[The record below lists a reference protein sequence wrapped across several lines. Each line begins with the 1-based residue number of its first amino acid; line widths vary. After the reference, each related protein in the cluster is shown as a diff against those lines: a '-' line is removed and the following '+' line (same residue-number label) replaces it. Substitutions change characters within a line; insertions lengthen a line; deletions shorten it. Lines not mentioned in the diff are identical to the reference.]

1 MEIYQIVRQRMREL
15 REANRLSQKEVAQA
29 IGLSAQ
35 YYYQLE
41 AGSRNPTLQTIEAL
55 AGSYGVPRSYFLTDG
70 GAKAADSS
78 AELIRELLLEAG
90 TPLEDVE
97 LVLDVLAARRR
108 RRSPKPQEPPAQ

>member
-1 MEIYQIVRQRMREL
+1 MEIYQIVRHRMREL
-15 REANRLSQKEVAQA
+15 REANRLSQKDVAQA

-55 AGSYGVPRSYFLTDG
+55 AGNYGVPRSYFLTG
-70 GAKAADSS
+70 NEAKTASS
-78 AELIRELLLEAG
+78 STALIREFLLETG

-97 LVLDVLAARRR
+97 LVLDVLAARRL
-108 RRSPKPQEPPAQ
+108 RRSQKSEEPPE